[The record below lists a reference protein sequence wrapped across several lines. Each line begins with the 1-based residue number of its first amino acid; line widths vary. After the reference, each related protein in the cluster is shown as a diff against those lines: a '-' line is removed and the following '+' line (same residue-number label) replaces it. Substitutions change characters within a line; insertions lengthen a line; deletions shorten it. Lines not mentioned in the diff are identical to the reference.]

1 MLQYCESVM
10 FSYTRQKAL
19 PSERTISSSDISPI
33 FFCFLAPRDA
43 LWRDGERERSE
54 SLPRTRPLLGD
65 LLRDGIFE
73 QMNCPLQLRCVGP
86 QNTTNKH

>member
-1 MLQYCESVM
+1 M
-10 FSYTRQKAL
+10 FSIHAKKRCQVK
-19 PSERTISSSDISPI
+19 SERTISSIDISPI

-65 LLRDGIFE
+65 LLRDGISE
-73 QMNCPLQLRCVGP
+73 QMKLRT
-86 QNTTNKH
+86 QNTTSKHQ